1 MDVPTDIRIIG
12 LRNLY
17 RTYSRSGLVYKV
29 TQIQETTTARAHKS
43 EDQLYRSKTWH
54 GLKNRGFLSREKHK
68 VWQYGKGRPSYHQTS
83 EIGAEEF

>member
-17 RTYSRSGLVYKV
+17 RNYSRSGLVYKV

-43 EDQLYRSKTWH
+43 EDQLYRSKTWY
-54 GLKNRGFLSREKHK
+54 GLKN
-68 VWQYGKGRPSYHQTS
+68 
-83 EIGAEEF
+83 GAVVKAALFFS